1 MDLDHLI
8 RSELSA
14 QAEHAP
20 DAGTVLAGAR
30 ERHRV
35 RRRNRLVAAV
45 SAAAA
50 VLAIAVPYATLGRPG
65 TPDTAGTR
73 TPAPTPAPTAL
84 TSYQG
89 HPIPSDAEI
98 AARCLPGHPG
108 AEVVTVFADQYGW
121 SAYVADRT
129 ARVYNEYCPY
139 TWSGKTAFPPT
150 IQNAPPVT
158 GGYLPAGQLVKTDGD
173 ASSFTDIDVI
183 RDGVNPGAHP
193 TGYAWLVVAD
203 GRVSPEVRRLVLHW
217 STYSAD
223 VPIYGPYWMGRVV
236 IPLATP
242 TGNPDQSARLRI
254 EAFGADGHRL
264 GIYLPVALAPDGSG
278 RNLPE
283 VLTRDD

>member
-1 MDLDHLI
+1 MDLDDLI
-8 RSELSA
+8 RTELTA

-35 RRRNRLVAAV
+35 RRRNRLIAAV

-50 VLAIAVPYATLGRPG
+50 VLAIAIPYATLGRPG
-65 TPDTAGTR
+65 TPNTAGTR
-73 TPAPTPAPTAL
+73 TPAPTPTPTAL

-89 HPIPSDAEI
+89 HRIASDTEI

-121 SAYVADRT
+121 SAYVADAK
-129 ARVYNEYCPY
+129 ARVYNGYCPY

-150 IQNAPPVT
+150 IQDAPPVS
-158 GGYLPAGQLVKTDGD
+158 GGYLPAGQLVSP
-173 ASSFTDIDVI
+173 ASTGALFTDINVI

-193 TGYAWLVVAD
+193 TGYAWLVTAD
-203 GRVSPEVRRLVLHW
+203 GRVSPEVRRLVLRWGH
-217 STYSAD
+217 YSAE
-223 VPIYGPYWMGRVV
+223 VPIHGPYWMGRIV

-242 TGNPDQSARLRI
+242 TGNPDPKATFRVDAFDAAGRL
-254 EAFGADGHRL
+254 L
-264 GIYLPVALAPDGSG
+264 GSRGF
-278 RNLPE
+278 
-283 VLTRDD
+283 